1 MEPVNMLALEEYEQ
15 TQARLEELSGKLATL
30 EAERTELLLRVENFT
45 SLRLRSFK
53 EAFDAVNENFQGI
66 FATLSDGDGY
76 LQLEDAEDPFNGG
89 LTLVAHPKGKTR
101 TAT

>member
-1 MEPVNMLALEEYEQ
+1 MLALEEYEQ

-53 EAFDAVNENFQGI
+53 EAFDAVNENFQGNFCNSFRRRWL
-66 FATLSDGDGY
+66 FAARRCGRS
-76 LQLEDAEDPFNGG
+76 
-89 LTLVAHPKGKTR
+89 V
-101 TAT
+101 